1 MVKKALFKIVSYSIL
16 LAAIIFSLQ
25 NISFTNHLVHSGIW
39 TIFLFSFFVA
49 IFIGLS
55 NSYFVSRKD
64 FAENLTQIFLAST
77 VMRLLLSVFFAG
89 IILYLDVDDR
99 LLWVINFFIL
109 YISYLLFE
117 IFSLMTTLRPH
128 SR

>member
-16 LAAIIFSLQ
+16 LAAIIFILQ
-25 NISFTNHLVHSGIW
+25 NISITNHLVHSGIW
-39 TIFLFSFFVA
+39 TIFLFSFLVA

-77 VMRLLLSVFFAG
+77 VMRLLLSVFFVG